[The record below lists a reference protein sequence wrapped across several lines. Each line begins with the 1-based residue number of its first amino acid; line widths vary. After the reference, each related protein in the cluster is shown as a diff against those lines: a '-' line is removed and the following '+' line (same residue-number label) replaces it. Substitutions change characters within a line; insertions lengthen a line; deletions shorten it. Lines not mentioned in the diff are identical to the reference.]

1 MKARVEVHNVPDYAT
16 KKPYWV
22 CSIDEQR
29 RLWFYGAWNERES
42 ADHIAEIISGCVVE
56 NN

>member
-29 RLWFYGAWNERES
+29 RLWFYGAWNDEDS
-42 ADHIAEIISGCVVE
+42 ANHIAEIISGCVVE